1 MKGRSAANAIYTQS
15 RQTVE
20 TFADKMWLGFG
31 DARRYP
37 TISPTAASSMF
48 APRPWGKVR
57 MTDETSA
64 LWLDV
69 SWKNY
74 EKLMF
79 LFGKYI
85 LQPGT
90 ASMSEQKMCLVP
102 EAQHWHFALEL
113 LQSDFF
119 PNAESPDKSLKEV
132 VQNLCAESSSSV
144 HTEKGSYLW
153 QRRRCWSH
161 LKSFEVLQCLTFAF
175 QGLARTSSLSPGL
188 FVHAKPGCA

>member
-1 MKGRSAANAIYTQS
+1 MQFTQS

-74 EKLMF
+74 EQLMF
-79 LFGKYI
+79 LFGKCI

-132 VQNLCAESSSSV
+132 VQNLWCAESSSSV

-175 QGLARTSSLSPGL
+175 QGLARISSLSPGL